1 MKSKKRSTGQYICFV
16 IFVIVALINIYPL
29 VFSIFCSFKGNLEI
43 FSSFTSLPKRLRFE
57 NYVTAWKVGNIGRYF
72 SRNTGN
78 CRTFWRNGIICSCKI
93 QISWKIKNISV
104 IYIGNDD
111 SYSGSIDS
119 IVIHIWKIRD
129 NE

>member
-72 SRNTGN
+72 LNT
-78 CRTFWRNGIICSCKI
+78 IILSVGTLV
-93 QISWKIKNISV
+93 IS
-104 IYIGNDD
+104 
-111 SYSGSIDS
+111 
-119 IVIHIWKIRD
+119 
-129 NE
+129 